1 MSVSK
6 FLGSISNSNSG
17 SGEDYDSNENLNSKI
32 VKFLL
37 VGMI

>member
-6 FLGSISNSNSG
+6 CLGYIFNSTSG
-17 SGEDYDSNENLNSKI
+17 KGNDYKTDENLNSKI

-37 VGMI
+37 VGVI